1 MHKTKRQTY
10 QKKTWSDPFI
20 NILPSIDL
28 HGYSRDLI
36 YTPVN
41 DFINDNLKLGKKKI
55 VVVHGIGEGILK
67 EELTNLINKVRKKE
81 LAFKDGTVE
90 KYYEKYCARALYY
103 PDCNAACWHGIGFGG
118 QEAC

>member
-1 MHKTKRQTY
+1 MHKTQRQTC

-67 EELTNLINKVRKKE
+67 EELRLLFKNDKRVKTMYTPASNIGCTIIE
-81 LAFKDGTVE
+81 LF
-90 KYYEKYCARALYY
+90 
-103 PDCNAACWHGIGFGG
+103 
-118 QEAC
+118 

>member
-1 MHKTKRQTY
+1 MHKVKKQNC
-10 QKKTWSDPFI
+10 QKKMWSDPFI
-20 NILPSIDL
+20 SILPSIDL

-67 EELTNLINKVRKKE
+67 EELRLLFKKDKRVKAMYTPASNIGCTIIE
-81 LAFKDGTVE
+81 LF
-90 KYYEKYCARALYY
+90 
-103 PDCNAACWHGIGFGG
+103 
-118 QEAC
+118 

>member
-41 DFINDNLKLGKKKI
+41 DFINDNLKLRKKKI

-67 EELTNLINKVRKKE
+67 EELRLLFKNDKRVKTMYTPVSNIGCTIIE
-81 LAFKDGTVE
+81 LF
-90 KYYEKYCARALYY
+90 
-103 PDCNAACWHGIGFGG
+103 
-118 QEAC
+118 

>member
-41 DFINDNLKLGKKKI
+41 DFINDNLKFDK
-55 VVVHGIGEGILK
+55 
-67 EELTNLINKVRKKE
+67 
-81 LAFKDGTVE
+81 
-90 KYYEKYCARALYY
+90 
-103 PDCNAACWHGIGFGG
+103 P
-118 QEAC
+118 

>member
-1 MHKTKRQTY
+1 MHNTKRQTY

-41 DFINDNLKLGKKKI
+41 DFINDIVGKFKKI
-55 VVVHGIGEGILK
+55 LD
-67 EELTNLINKVRKKE
+67 EEK
-81 LAFKDGTVE
+81 
-90 KYYEKYCARALYY
+90 
-103 PDCNAACWHGIGFGG
+103 
-118 QEAC
+118 

>member
-67 EELTNLINKVRKKE
+67 EELRFLFKNDKRVKTMYTPASNIGCTIIE
-81 LAFKDGTVE
+81 LF
-90 KYYEKYCARALYY
+90 
-103 PDCNAACWHGIGFGG
+103 
-118 QEAC
+118 

>member
-1 MHKTKRQTY
+1 MHKV
-10 QKKTWSDPFI
+10 KKQICQRKMWSDPFI

-55 VVVHGIGEGILK
+55 VVVHGISVSKLK
-67 EELTNLINKVRKKE
+67 
-81 LAFKDGTVE
+81 
-90 KYYEKYCARALYY
+90 
-103 PDCNAACWHGIGFGG
+103 
-118 QEAC
+118 

>member
-1 MHKTKRQTY
+1 MHNTKRQTY

-67 EELTNLINKVRKKE
+67 EELRLLLKMIKGLKRCIHQHLILGAQLLNYFKRYAKILTNWRQ
-81 LAFKDGTVE
+81 
-90 KYYEKYCARALYY
+90 KYVC
-103 PDCNAACWHGIGFGG
+103 
-118 QEAC
+118 

>member
-1 MHKTKRQTY
+1 MHKVKKQNC
-10 QKKTWSDPFI
+10 QKKMWSDPFI

-67 EELTNLINKVRKKE
+67 EELRLLFKKDKRVKAMYTPASNIGCTIIE
-81 LAFKDGTVE
+81 LF
-90 KYYEKYCARALYY
+90 
-103 PDCNAACWHGIGFGG
+103 
-118 QEAC
+118 